1 MSTNKFDFSS
11 QDGTIL
17 QRYQDFMQARGEVD
31 LDVLTTYLADEEFY
45 DQDNVHLFL
54 PEDCNDVQDQEF
66 IEQLRVCVEQL
77 VNKQN

>member
-11 QDGTIL
+11 QDATIL

-45 DQDNVHLFL
+45 EQDNVHLFL
-54 PEDCNDVQDQEF
+54 PEDCTGLQDQEF
-66 IEQLRVCVEQL
+66 IEQLRVYVEQL
-77 VNKQN
+77 VNK